1 LTPRISVVIA
11 AMPGGRLGEC
21 LESLRSQV
29 NPDETEVIVAGSGDG
44 AASVVE
50 SFTWARFV
58 ENIGTPTVP
67 RLLGS
72 GITAAAGEIIAIT
85 DSSCVVAEDWIGS
98 IARAH
103 SSQLRRQSDTIIG
116 GAVEIDGQ
124 PSAVDWAAFF
134 CEYAQFLLPL
144 STEPANEI
152 PGNNLAFR
160 REALEQASRYVHPEF
175 WKSYWS
181 SEIRKQGAQILASP
195 EMVVRQEK
203 HYEAR
208 AFLVRRFNH
217 GRCFAGMR
225 LASSSVLLRFLYGVG
240 SLLLPFILMA
250 RVITTMLTK
259 RRYLRQFCLSFHF
272 VLLAVLAWSLGELC
286 GYFGGAGKSCSRLW

>member
-1 LTPRISVVIA
+1 
-11 AMPGGRLGEC
+11 MPGGRLREC

-44 AASVVE
+44 TASVVE

-58 ENIGTPTVP
+58 ENIGTPTIP

-72 GITAAAGEIIAIT
+72 GIAAAAGEIIAIT
-85 DSSCVVAEDWIGS
+85 DSSCVVVEDWIGS
-98 IARAH
+98 IVRAH
-103 SSQLRRQSDTIIG
+103 QSQPRRHHIIG

-124 PSAVDWAAFF
+124 PRAVEWAAFF
-134 CEYAQFLLPL
+134 CEYAQFMLPL
-144 STEPANEI
+144 SATQTNEI

-160 REALEQASRYVHPEF
+160 REAMEQGSRYVHPEF
-175 WKSYWS
+175 WKSYWA
-181 SEIRKQGAQILASP
+181 SEIRKLGAQILAAP

-225 LASSSVLLRFLYGVG
+225 LASSSILLRFLYGAG

-250 RVITTMLTK
+250 RVITTVLTK
-259 RRYLRQFCLSFHF
+259 RRYLRQFCFSLHF

>member
-1 LTPRISVVIA
+1 
-11 AMPGGRLGEC
+11 MPGGRLSEC
-21 LESLRSQV
+21 LESLRLQV
-29 NPDETEVIVAGSGDG
+29 NPDETEVIVAGSRDG

-50 SFTWARFV
+50 SFKWARFV
-58 ENIGTPTVP
+58 ENIRTPTIP

-72 GITAAAGEIIAIT
+72 GIAAAAGEIIVIT

-98 IARAH
+98 IVRAYQ
-103 SSQLRRQSDTIIG
+103 SQLQRQSETIIG
-116 GAVEIDGQ
+116 GAVEIDGE
-124 PSAVDWAAFF
+124 PRAAEWAAFF
-134 CEYAQFLLPL
+134 CEYAQFMLPL
-144 STEPANEI
+144 SAGQTNEI

-181 SEIRKQGAQILASP
+181 GELQKRGAQILAAP

-203 HYEAR
+203 HYDAR

-225 LASSSVLLRFLYGVG
+225 LTSSSIFLRFLYGAG
-240 SLLLPFILMA
+240 SLVLPFILMA
-250 RVITTMLTK
+250 RVITTVLTK

-272 VLLAVLAWSLGELC
+272 VMLAVLAWSLGELC